1 MKNQTYGSGAGGLPS
16 VEVWPLQAYLLTR
29 LPLCSTTVTSH
40 ELSKQE
46 GKVFFFSFHTTKG
59 HLSVMPTDLTEFQ
72 LYF

>member
-46 GKVFFFSFHTTKG
+46 GKVFFF
-59 HLSVMPTDLTEFQ
+59 
-72 LYF
+72 